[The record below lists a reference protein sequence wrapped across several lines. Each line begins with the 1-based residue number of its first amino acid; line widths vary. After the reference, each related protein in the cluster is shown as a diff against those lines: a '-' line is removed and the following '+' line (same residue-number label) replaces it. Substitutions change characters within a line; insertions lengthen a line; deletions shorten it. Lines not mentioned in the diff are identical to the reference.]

1 MTKYVTTLSAANQI
15 ARLIQNGIKYRFSNL
30 YSEFMLVLRF
40 AVEKLIGKS
49 FNLEPYIGHLVS
61 AQSELAWPA
70 LAPPGMRSQVG
81 FSQFSLSAKL
91 GLTSCALFLSSCRA
105 ANWKKWR
112 YFYAADSASG
122 FILSVCKLI
131 TRFIQLKGLST
142 MHCKLLPWAKSI

>member
-61 AQSELAWPA
+61 AQSELA
-70 LAPPGMRSQVG
+70 
-81 FSQFSLSAKL
+81 
-91 GLTSCALFLSSCRA
+91 
-105 ANWKKWR
+105 
-112 YFYAADSASG
+112 
-122 FILSVCKLI
+122 
-131 TRFIQLKGLST
+131 
-142 MHCKLLPWAKSI
+142 